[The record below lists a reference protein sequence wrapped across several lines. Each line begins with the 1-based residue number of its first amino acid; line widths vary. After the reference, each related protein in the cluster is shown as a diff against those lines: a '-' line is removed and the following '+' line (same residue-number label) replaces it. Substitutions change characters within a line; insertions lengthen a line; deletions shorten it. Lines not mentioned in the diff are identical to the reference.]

1 MTDIHMHIIPNIDD
15 GAASYGEAAVMLRLA
30 CESGTTVAVATPH
43 YYNAFQCTQ
52 RLNKYGV
59 TAAFEK
65 LKEHIIK
72 NDIPIKLCLGS
83 ELFGVNNIAQLI
95 KRNEIIPLN
104 GSRYV
109 LTEFSFN
116 DDFQRVRYCISQ
128 LKSAGYVP
136 VIAHPERYH
145 FVHSDPSNIFWFL
158 ENGCPLQ
165 INKGSI
171 LGRYGEEE
179 CECSRWLIRNR
190 FAFAVASDA
199 HSPFRRTTDM
209 SRSYR
214 WVEEHFDRQYADELF
229 DLNPK
234 KLLKD
239 ISL

>member
-30 CESGTTVAVATPH
+30 YESGTKIAVATPH

-52 RLNKYGV
+52 RLNRFGV
-59 TAAFEK
+59 AAAFEK
-65 LKEHIIK
+65 LNEYVKK
-72 NDIPIKLCLGS
+72 NEIPIKLCLGA
-83 ELFGVNNIAQLI
+83 ELFGVNSISQLI
-95 KRNEIIPLN
+95 KSGEIISLN

-109 LTEFSFN
+109 LIEFDFN

-128 LKSAGYVP
+128 LISSGYIP
-136 VIAHPERYH
+136 VIAHPERYY
-145 FVHSDPSNIFWFL
+145 FIHSDPSNIFWLL
-158 ENGCPLQ
+158 ENGCLLQ
-165 INKGSI
+165 VNKGSI
-171 LGRYGEEE
+171 FGRYGEEE

-209 SRSYR
+209 SRAYR
-214 WVEEHFDRQYADELF
+214 WVTEHFDGKYADELF

-234 KLLKD
+234 KILKD

>member
-30 CESGTTVAVATPH
+30 YESGTKIAVATPH
-43 YYNAFQCTQ
+43 YYNALQCTQ
-52 RLNKYGV
+52 RLNRFGV
-59 TAAFEK
+59 AAAFEK
-65 LKEHIIK
+65 LNEYVKK
-72 NDIPIKLCLGS
+72 NEIPIKLCLGA
-83 ELFGVNNIAQLI
+83 ELFGVNNISQLI
-95 KRNEIIPLN
+95 KSGEIISLN

-109 LTEFSFN
+109 LIEFDFN

-128 LKSAGYVP
+128 LISSGYIP
-136 VIAHPERYH
+136 VIAHPERYY
-145 FVHSDPSNIFWFL
+145 FIHSDPSNIFWFL
-158 ENGCPLQ
+158 ENGCLLQ
-165 INKGSI
+165 VNKGSI
-171 LGRYGEEE
+171 FGRYGEEE

-209 SRSYR
+209 SRAYR
-214 WVEEHFDRQYADELF
+214 WVTEHFDEQYADELF

-234 KLLKD
+234 KILKD